1 MSEQITEKKIIK
13 IVLRYL
19 REYYKNFDRYSDME
33 ISSDLRGAGGIV
45 ADGYLAFKKNETDYF
60 TITFEATDYHK
71 RDELRYLRLV
81 SLQRADALACGMTA
95 TTVFALICYIQKAL
109 DVIGDYFWLSV
120 MGAGMTVLF
129 FSIIFYWLLYPL
141 RRYRYIFAIQQFKAY
156 YADDQWVAYSSDV
169 FNGYEDGYYQELYDQ
184 CVFNGFGLVE
194 VDENERVRLQV
205 APAVNDPEFLLLR
218 KIVPLFTQSDFAKR
232 IQSRVQK
239 ISWWDQMVAYF
250 NKLPFQEDF
259 NNLRRFQRPIFHQL
273 AICLINVLFISI
285 IFYLERQKPSVVYV
299 DERKYTQEMGD
310 LSQQL
315 RPLPEPSAE
324 YPEPPP
330 DSAEV
335 APFQTNVQPYIDMNN
350 WGIPEPRF
358 NKEDV
363 LVYSPNRFI
372 VYPCQRM
379 YGSIAGKLLVRMG
392 KFASLDLLKNRIKQL
407 RIKGVP
413 VNGMWAQCFFENE
426 AYYFL
431 YLEDFY
437 NSFEDA
443 QQAANKAQKILEKS
457 NLNMSISIYKL

>member
-1 MSEQITEKKIIK
+1 MPEQITEKKIIK

-71 RDELRYLRLV
+71 RDELRFQRLV

-95 TTVFALICYIQKAL
+95 TTVFALICYVQKAL

-120 MGAGMTVLF
+120 MGAGLTVLF
-129 FSIIFYWLLYPL
+129 FSIVFYWLLHPL

-156 YADDQWVAYSSDV
+156 YADDQWVAYSNDV

-184 CVFNGFGLVE
+184 CVFNGFGMVE
-194 VDENERVRLQV
+194 VDGNGHVRLQV

-250 NKLPFQEDF
+250 RKLPFQDDL
-259 NNLRRFQRPIFHQL
+259 NNLRRFQRSVYHQL
-273 AICLINVLFISI
+273 AICLVNVLFISV

-299 DERKYTQEMGD
+299 DERLYPLEMND
-310 LSQQL
+310 LGQKL
-315 RPLPEPSAE
+315 RPLPEPSVQ

-330 DSAEV
+330 DTAEV
-335 APFQTNVQPYIDMNN
+335 APFQTNVQPYIDMHN

-379 YGSIAGKLLVRMG
+379 YGSIEGKIIVRMG
-392 KFASLDLLKNRIKQL
+392 QFASLDLLKNRIKRL
-407 RIKGVP
+407 RMEGVA
-413 VNGMWAQCFFENE
+413 VNGMWAQCFFPNE

-437 NSFEDA
+437 SSFEEA
-443 QQAANKAQKILEKS
+443 QQAAKQVQKRIEKS
-457 NLNMSISIYKL
+457 NLKMAISIYKL